1 MVRVSKNIHRRIQLL
16 KEQLQQM
23 QVCHQN
29 NRKLDKSVYK
39 DYQQALTVCKQLLKE
54 ELLKTN
60 INELL

>member
-29 NRKLDKSVYK
+29 KRKLDKSVYK

>member
-1 MVRVSKNIHRRIQLL
+1 MVRVSKNVHRRIQLL
-16 KEQLQQM
+16 KEQLQQI
-23 QVCHQN
+23 QACHMN